1 MQEKFV
7 NVDGNKIRYLESGV
21 STESIILI
29 HGLGASAERWE
40 YVMPMFEKHY
50 RVIVPDL
57 IGFGYSDKPM
67 VDYTME
73 FFAEFLKD
81 FLSTLG
87 LKTTNLIG
95 SSFGGQIAAEVASN
109 EKNTVKK
116 LVLISPSGV
125 MKNTTPALEAYVMAA
140 LYPNVEAA
148 KNAFEMM
155 TGGKKVDQKIINEFV
170 KRMQLPNAKM
180 SFMSTLLG
188 LKNAEITNKLPRI
201 TSPTLVIWGEKDPV
215 IPINYAQSFVSSI
228 RDCRFYKMPNSGHT
242 PYVDAP
248 TEFFKT
254 VHDFL
259 K

>member
-57 IGFGYSDKPM
+57 IGFGY
-67 VDYTME
+67 
-73 FFAEFLKD
+73 
-81 FLSTLG
+81 
-87 LKTTNLIG
+87 
-95 SSFGGQIAAEVASN
+95 
-109 EKNTVKK
+109 TVKK

-215 IPINYAQSFVSSI
+215 IPINNAQSFVSSI